1 MTRHVHALRAGEVML
16 AACSGLTLFGMMVLG
31 IVDVVSRY
39 AFNSPVPGAAEVLE
53 LALGILVFA
62 ALPIVTARKEHV
74 TVELFGW
81 PPGTFLGRLQ
91 NSATSFLSAAIVA
104 VIAWQVFVTG
114 SDFASYGDTS
124 SYLGIPLAP
133 IAWFMSAMA
142 GISFL
147 TLCVQIVTAWRAQPS
162 AQVEDMGSIERGIT

>member
-53 LALGILVFA
+53 LA
-62 ALPIVTARKEHV
+62 
-74 TVELFGW
+74 VELLGW